1 MLQVN
6 PGDPAAEPSNASL
19 VAAELTLLAGWMTR
33 RVFGGMQLAD
43 WMRLSG
49 VTGLT
54 LRCSRDVRQGML
66 LAVLPR
72 LTPLRS
78 LTLRYQKFLTSGGR
92 CPALLPNDPTAT
104 LSQHTAGSPTAM
116 HHVWYLML
124 QTR

>member
-1 MLQVN
+1 
-6 PGDPAAEPSNASL
+6 
-19 VAAELTLLAGWMTR
+19 
-33 RVFGGMQLAD
+33 MQLAD

-54 LRCSRDVRQGML
+54 LRCSGDVHRSTL
-66 LAVLPR
+66 LAVLPC

-104 LSQHTAGSPTAM
+104 SLQHTAGSPTPM
-116 HHVWYLML
+116 HHVWCLML